1 MRGRVLNLFQ
11 AHALLHKNGLPSD
24 TLKHAPGATAQV
36 EYRVTRNLSLVS
48 KVNDQIVTQAG
59 QVIQG
64 GDELSVRW
72 RHDFHDKN
80 KAPGP
85 PPARRE
91 PSRPLP
97 AQPQR

>member
-1 MRGRVLNLFQ
+1 
-11 AHALLHKNGLPSD
+11 
-24 TLKHAPGATAQV
+24 V
-36 EYRVTRNLSLVS
+36 EYRVTRNLSIVS
-48 KVNDQIVTQAG
+48 KINDQIITQAG

-72 RHDFHDKN
+72 RHDFRDKTR
-80 KAPGP
+80 PSGP

-97 AQPQR
+97 AQPQAGGSPASTPITPPPATPITPPPNPLPR